1 MTNIQT
7 PDGTFD
13 INATRI
19 LTRLPTKEVK
29 TEKKKDAFNKV
40 KNTLGMIFFHAI
52 NRVLI
57 QQDIN
62 TTFLMY
68 NVSEV
73 MINNIEIN
81 QKQNRRYR
89 YKANFA
95 NAVTNIRLYLRNL
108 LNEKNLISSIKK
120 FLIPERPERSYER
133 SLKSK
138 SVKLFNHRTS

>member
-1 MTNIQT
+1 MINIIYHSDYPQNTVFTADPGYENYNLIAHIIDNNLKFVILVKDINTKTGIMTNIQT

-57 QQDIN
+57 QQ
-62 TTFLMY
+62 T
-68 NVSEV
+68 S
-73 MINNIEIN
+73 
-81 QKQNRRYR
+81 
-89 YKANFA
+89 
-95 NAVTNIRLYLRNL
+95 IRL
-108 LNEKNLISSIKK
+108 SD
-120 FLIPERPERSYER
+120 
-133 SLKSK
+133 
-138 SVKLFNHRTS
+138 V